1 MECKGGGGTEEARSS
16 REGEGRNL
24 GGGRW
29 EVAGVDRSRGRKEL
43 TGSRGGG
50 RGPGRPAQ
58 PSRARCPGELGSQIP
73 APKPPGRRRGGSR
86 RRGGGGTA
94 PGGPGAE
101 RGEEPPRA
109 AEGGGRRR
117 PPQPRRA
124 SRERP
129 RRPLSSCADLPCPE
143 SSQPQSS
150 PQSSREVQTL
160 LPQGCK
166 PGFEVDALFRKRE
179 FLAKTRSRPVFLAWE
194 YFLVQNY

>member
-86 RRGGGGTA
+86 RRGAGGDSGWRAGGRARGGA
-94 PGGPGAE
+94 PQSCGRRGSPPPTPAQESVPGA
-101 RGEEPPRA
+101 
-109 AEGGGRRR
+109 AETTPLKLRR
-117 PPQPRRA
+117 PSLSRELPAPEQSAVLPGSANPPSPGLQAWLRSRRA
-124 SRERP
+124 
-129 RRPLSSCADLPCPE
+129 LP
-143 SSQPQSS
+143 
-150 PQSSREVQTL
+150 
-160 LPQGCK
+160 K
-166 PGFEVDALFRKRE
+166 KRI
-179 FLAKTRSRPVFLAWE
+179 LG
-194 YFLVQNY
+194 

>member
-86 RRGGGGTA
+86 RRGAGGGQRLAGRGPSAGRSPPELRKAGVAAAHPSPGERPGSGRDDPSQAA
-94 PGGPGAE
+94 PTFPVPRAPSPRAVRSSPGKCK
-101 RGEEPPRA
+101 PSFPRA
-109 AEGGGRRR
+109 ASL
-117 PPQPRRA
+117 A
-124 SRERP
+124 SK
-129 RRPLSSCADLPCPE
+129 S
-143 SSQPQSS
+143 
-150 PQSSREVQTL
+150 
-160 LPQGCK
+160 
-166 PGFEVDALFRKRE
+166 
-179 FLAKTRSRPVFLAWE
+179 TRSSE
-194 YFLVQNY
+194 KENS